1 MKTGNRQFV
10 QVSYTFFEKRK
21 DLSPKAIVLYM
32 ALKECESRFCNADRD
47 YFYRTDSDLQED
59 AGLSY
64 PTLYKAKKELK
75 DAGLI
80 ESWTQKYEFSNGDM
94 SDYKVTCY
102 RIP

>member
-10 QVSYTFFEKRK
+10 QVSYRFFEKRRE
-21 DLSPKAIVLYM
+21 LSTKAIVLYM
-32 ALKECESRFCNADRD
+32 ALKECESRFCNSERD

-64 PTLYKAKKELK
+64 PTLYKAKQELK
-75 DAGLI
+75 ASGLI
-80 ESWTQKYEFSNGDM
+80 ESWTQKFVYENGDE

-102 RIP
+102 RIL